1 MRNMT
6 FAFAAMTLLA
16 GASSAAVGQES
27 AGGASPLPEQC
38 GQAGRQTSAMAGSEK
53 PKMDMSGMDES
64 HQAYMATMT
73 KMEPAMMEGIKA
85 KDPDVAFICGM
96 IAHHQGAIDMAEVE
110 LKYGN
115 NEDAKQK
122 AQKVIDAQKKEI
134 KDFTAWLKTNVKS

>member
-6 FAFAAMTLLA
+6 FAFAAMALLV
-16 GASSAAVGQES
+16 GASSAAFSQES

-38 GQAGRQTSAMAGSEK
+38 GQAGQMSAMAGSEK
-53 PKMDMSGMDES
+53 PKMDMSGMDQP
-64 HQAYMATMT
+64 HQAYMAAMT

-96 IAHHQGAIDMAEVE
+96 IAHHQGAIDMAEIE
-110 LKYGN
+110 LQYGN
-115 NEDAKQK
+115 NKDAKQK

-134 KDFTAWLKTNVKS
+134 KDFTKWLKANVKS